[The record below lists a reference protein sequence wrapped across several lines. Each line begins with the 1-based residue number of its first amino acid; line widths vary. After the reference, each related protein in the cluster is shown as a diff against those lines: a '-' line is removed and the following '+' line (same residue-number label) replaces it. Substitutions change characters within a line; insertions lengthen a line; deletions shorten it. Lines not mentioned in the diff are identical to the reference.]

1 MDMNWDDFKKK
12 IELGLFSYVNNV
24 IHIKGSRLVL
34 VVGVLSLLIFVS
46 IVYNI
51 NPNLEI
57 FINPKKYV
65 FNISSISLA
74 YFSVLI
80 AIAALFHS
88 SEMTVYAIKYEKSK
102 NSSIRLFNIVRYISP
117 IFSPENKLKL
127 LNYILDDTFH
137 DKEFEEFLVKW
148 KIVPMKING
157 VVEEDMGFLDNLII
171 FKRDYELYYLPEKL
185 LLELRY
191 ILHSKN
197 ELNQDDI
204 NTILKVIKKHVKREF
219 NVML

>member
-1 MDMNWDDFKKK
+1 MDLDDFKKK

-24 IHIKGSRLVL
+24 MHIKGSRLVL
-34 VVGVLSLLIFVS
+34 VVGVFSLLIFVS

-51 NPNLEI
+51 NPNLDI

-88 SEMTVYAIKYEKSK
+88 SEMTVYAMKYEKSK

-127 LNYILDDTFH
+127 LNYILDDTFQ

-148 KIVPMKING
+148 KTVPMKING

-185 LLELRY
+185 LLELKY

-197 ELNQDDI
+197 EIDQKDI
-204 NTILKVIKKHVKREF
+204 GIILKVIKKHVKREF
-219 NVML
+219 NIKL

>member
-1 MDMNWDDFKKK
+1 MFNLINTYDVVVDMDLDDLKKK
-12 IELGLFSYVNNV
+12 IELVLFSYINNV
-24 IHIKGSRLVL
+24 MHIKGSRLVL
-34 VVGVLSLLIFVS
+34 IVGVLSLLTFVS

-88 SEMTVYAIKYEKSK
+88 SEMTVYAMKYEKSK

-117 IFSPENKLKL
+117 IFSQLFRV
-127 LNYILDDTFH
+127 ILST
-137 DKEFEEFLVKW
+137 V
-148 KIVPMKING
+148 
-157 VVEEDMGFLDNLII
+157 
-171 FKRDYELYYLPEKL
+171 
-185 LLELRY
+185 
-191 ILHSKN
+191 
-197 ELNQDDI
+197 
-204 NTILKVIKKHVKREF
+204 
-219 NVML
+219 

>member
-24 IHIKGSRLVL
+24 MHIKGSRLVL
-34 VVGVLSLLIFVS
+34 VVGVLFLLIFVS
-46 IVYNI
+46 IVYII

-88 SEMTVYAIKYEKSK
+88 SEMTVYAMKYEKSK

>member
-1 MDMNWDDFKKK
+1 MNWDDFKKK

-24 IHIKGSRLVL
+24 MHIKGSRLVL

-88 SEMTVYAIKYEKSK
+88 SEMTVYAMKYEKSK

-148 KIVPMKING
+148 KVVPMKING

-204 NTILKVIKKHVKREF
+204 NTILKVIKKHVKKEF

>member
-24 IHIKGSRLVL
+24 MHIKGSRLVL
-34 VVGVLSLLIFVS
+34 VVGVLFLLIFVS
-46 IVYNI
+46 IVYII

-88 SEMTVYAIKYEKSK
+88 SEMTVYAMKYEKSK

-148 KIVPMKING
+148 KVVPMKING

>member
-1 MDMNWDDFKKK
+1 MDLDDFKKK

-24 IHIKGSRLVL
+24 MHIKGSRLVL
-34 VVGVLSLLIFVS
+34 VVGVFSLLIFVS

-51 NPNLEI
+51 NPNLDI

-80 AIAALFHS
+80 AIAALIHS
-88 SEMTVYAIKYEKSK
+88 SEMTVYAMKYEKSK

-127 LNYILDDTFH
+127 LNYILDDTFQ

-148 KIVPMKING
+148 KTVPMKING

-185 LLELRY
+185 LLELKY

-197 ELNQDDI
+197 EINQKDI
-204 NTILKVIKKHVKREF
+204 GIILKVIKKHVKREF
-219 NVML
+219 NIKL

>member
-1 MDMNWDDFKKK
+1 
-12 IELGLFSYVNNV
+12 
-24 IHIKGSRLVL
+24 
-34 VVGVLSLLIFVS
+34 
-46 IVYNI
+46 
-51 NPNLEI
+51 
-57 FINPKKYV
+57 
-65 FNISSISLA
+65 
-74 YFSVLI
+74 
-80 AIAALFHS
+80 
-88 SEMTVYAIKYEKSK
+88 
-102 NSSIRLFNIVRYISP
+102 
-117 IFSPENKLKL
+117 
-127 LNYILDDTFH
+127 
-137 DKEFEEFLVKW
+137 
-148 KIVPMKING
+148 MKING

>member
-1 MDMNWDDFKKK
+1 MDLDDFKKK
-12 IELGLFSYVNNV
+12 IELGLFSYVNNFM
-24 IHIKGSRLVL
+24 HIKGSRLVL
-34 VVGVLSLLIFVS
+34 VVGVFSLLIFVS

-51 NPNLEI
+51 NPNLDI

-88 SEMTVYAIKYEKSK
+88 SEMTAYAMKYEKSK
-102 NSSIRLFNIVRYISP
+102 NSSIRLFNIVRYVSP
-117 IFSPENKLKL
+117 FFSPENKLKL
-127 LNYILDDTFH
+127 LNYILDDTFQ
-137 DKEFEEFLVKW
+137 DKEFEEYLVKC
-148 KIVPMKING
+148 KTVPMKING

-171 FKRDYELYYLPEKL
+171 FKRDYELYYWPEKL
-185 LLELRY
+185 LLELKY

-197 ELNQDDI
+197 EINQKDI
-204 NTILKVIKKHVKREF
+204 GIILKVIKKHVKREF
-219 NVML
+219 NIKL

>member
-24 IHIKGSRLVL
+24 MHIKGSRLVL
-34 VVGVLSLLIFVS
+34 VVGVLFLLIFVS
-46 IVYNI
+46 IVYII

-88 SEMTVYAIKYEKSK
+88 SEMTVYAMKYEKSK

-148 KIVPMKING
+148 KVVPMKING

-204 NTILKVIKKHVKREF
+204 NTILKVIKKHVKKEF

>member
-1 MDMNWDDFKKK
+1 MDLDDFKKK

-24 IHIKGSRLVL
+24 MHIKGSRLVL
-34 VVGVLSLLIFVS
+34 VVGVFSLLIFVS

-51 NPNLEI
+51 NPNLDI

-88 SEMTVYAIKYEKSK
+88 SEMTVYAMKYEKSK

-127 LNYILDDTFH
+127 LNYILDDTFQ

-148 KIVPMKING
+148 KTVPMKING

-185 LLELRY
+185 LLELKY

-197 ELNQDDI
+197 EINQKDI
-204 NTILKVIKKHVKREF
+204 GIILKVIKKHVKREF
-219 NVML
+219 NIKL

>member
-1 MDMNWDDFKKK
+1 MNWDDFKKK

-24 IHIKGSRLVL
+24 MHIKGSRLVL
-34 VVGVLSLLIFVS
+34 VVGVLFLLIFVS
-46 IVYNI
+46 IVYII

-88 SEMTVYAIKYEKSK
+88 SEMTVYAMKYEKSK

>member
-24 IHIKGSRLVL
+24 MHIKGSRLVL

-88 SEMTVYAIKYEKSK
+88 SEMTVYAMKYEKSK

-148 KIVPMKING
+148 KVVPMKING

-204 NTILKVIKKHVKREF
+204 NTILKVIKKHVKKEF

>member
-1 MDMNWDDFKKK
+1 MDSDDFKKK

-24 IHIKGSRLVL
+24 MHIKGSRLVL
-34 VVGVLSLLIFVS
+34 VIGVFSLLIFVS

-51 NPNLEI
+51 DPNLDI

-88 SEMTVYAIKYEKSK
+88 SEMTVYAMKYEKSK

-127 LNYILDDTFH
+127 LNYILDDTFQ

-148 KIVPMKING
+148 KTVPMKING

-185 LLELRY
+185 LLELKY

-197 ELNQDDI
+197 EINQNDI
-204 NTILKVIKKHVKREF
+204 DIILKVIKKHVKGEF
-219 NVML
+219 NIKL

>member
-1 MDMNWDDFKKK
+1 MDSDDFKKK
-12 IELGLFSYVNNV
+12 IELGLFSYINNV

-34 VVGVLSLLIFVS
+34 VVGVFSLLIFVS

-51 NPNLEI
+51 NPNLDI

-88 SEMTVYAIKYEKSK
+88 SEMTVYAMKYEKSK

-127 LNYILDDTFH
+127 LNYILDDTFQ

-148 KIVPMKING
+148 KTVPMKING

-185 LLELRY
+185 LLELKY

-197 ELNQDDI
+197 EINQKDI
-204 NTILKVIKKHVKREF
+204 GIILKVIKKHVKREF
-219 NVML
+219 NIKL

>member
-1 MDMNWDDFKKK
+1 M
-12 IELGLFSYVNNV
+12 
-24 IHIKGSRLVL
+24 HIKGSRLVL
-34 VVGVLSLLIFVS
+34 VVGVLSLLTFVS

-88 SEMTVYAIKYEKSK
+88 SEMTAYAMKYEKSK

-117 IFSPENKLKL
+117 IFSPETKLKL

-148 KIVPMKING
+148 KTVPMKING
-157 VVEEDMGFLDNLII
+157 VVEEDIGFLDNLII

-191 ILHSKN
+191 ILRSKN
-197 ELNQDDI
+197 ELNQNDI
-204 NTILKVIKKHVKREF
+204 NTILKVIKKHVKKEF
-219 NVML
+219 NIKL